1 MAKMS
6 ETQQQDSGDDSRQD
20 ADEKLKR
27 GLLKRV
33 ALAGALVVALLGGL
47 AVFDALHVPQPAIQT
62 AALAPETT
70 TGATAEAAKPAEP
83 EPQTAEPR
91 EAESAATETKEEV
104 AAEPER
110 TSTPLASLPPAKAE
124 RPLTPP
130 ARARPAAIRPSEP
143 VAAIRKPEPAR
154 ELARHAPPSRPLTRA
169 TEAPRQYVVQMGVF
183 NNVANAEEFRA
194 KLEASGVPAHIEA
207 RVQVGPF
214 GTRQEAEH
222 AREKL
227 RSLGME
233 NGLLMAIRR

>member
-1 MAKMS
+1 MTKMS
-6 ETQQQDSGDDSRQD
+6 ETQQQDSGDDSLQD

-70 TGATAEAAKPAEP
+70 AEATAKPTEP
-83 EPQTAEPR
+83 EPQTEGPR
-91 EAESAATETKEEV
+91 EAESAATETKEDV

-110 TSTPLASLPPAKAE
+110 TATPLASLPPAKAE

-143 VAAIRKPEPAR
+143 VAAIHKPEPAR

-194 KLEASGVPAHIEA
+194 KLEASGVPAQIEA

-214 GTRQEAEH
+214 ATRQEAEQ

-227 RSLGME
+227 RGLGME